1 MIQSINKEI
10 IEMIP
15 EERIKEFE
23 NMSEEEKRLLNDIM
37 GKSNYFSIEALI
49 FEFIEIFKKYNEEI
63 NKQEELMKLIKDTK
77 QKTEIIDR
85 KYSDEEI
92 YNLISELSDKFLEF
106 LFYIDYISNHKS
118 TFPSYVK
125 HMKDFDYVFN
135 SDIDLKINLDI
146 FYDES
151 NNNEEI
157 NKIVKERME
166 VLIKTECNLISL
178 FENVEKYKDIGWN
191 RFEKILKT
199 NI

>member
-178 FENVEKYKDIGWN
+178 FENIEKYKDIGWN